1 MPIFVITHKQ
11 KPPLL
16 NNVFKGFQVGSE
28 KNIENDYLRDNIL
41 NNISDKNPNYC
52 ELTAAYWLWKNFKK
66 NNYIGLAHYRRYF
79 YFKDIFKIRKDS
91 INEIDYFDFNK
102 YSNSFL
108 YVLVDIFL
116 KIQTNRNYF
125 FVPKSIEFGITI
137 YEQYEKC
144 HNSNDLDIVLSII
157 KKKHP
162 DYEKTIN
169 IFFHKQTN
177 LIIGNMMICSKENW
191 DNYHEW
197 LFDILF
203 ELEKNIQ
210 ISEDSY
216 QKRVF
221 GFISERLLNL
231 YLIHNNKKI
240 KELNTI
246 FIKS

>member
-66 NNYIGLAHYRRYF
+66 NNYIGLAHY
-79 YFKDIFKIRKDS
+79 
-91 INEIDYFDFNK
+91 
-102 YSNSFL
+102 SNSFH